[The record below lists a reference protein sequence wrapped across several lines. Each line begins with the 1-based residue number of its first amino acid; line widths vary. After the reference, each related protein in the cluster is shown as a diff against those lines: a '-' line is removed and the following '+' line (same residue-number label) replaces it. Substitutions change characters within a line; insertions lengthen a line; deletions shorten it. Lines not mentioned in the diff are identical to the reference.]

1 MEVVEL
7 GPDDAADLAALYGD
21 HEWWADREPPEVR
34 EALVGT
40 ELALGIRADGRLL
53 AATRV
58 LTDYAFYGT
67 VYDVVVAGDRR
78 REGIG
83 RRLMDAVVDHDDL
96 AGLEVLDLRCREGL
110 VPFYRTVGF
119 DVHDPTLE
127 VDGREES
134 FVKMTYTSD

>member
-7 GPDDAADLAALYGD
+7 GPSDAADLVTLYGD
-21 HEWWADREPPEVR
+21 HEWWADREPAGVR
-34 EALVGT
+34 EALAGT
-40 ELALGIRADGRLL
+40 DLALGIRADGRLL

-58 LTDYAFYGT
+58 LTDHVFYGT

-96 AGLEVLDLRCREGL
+96 GGLEVLDLRCREGL
-110 VPFYRTVGF
+110 VPFYREAGF
-119 DVHDPTLE
+119 EVHDPTVE
-127 VDGREES
+127 VEGREEA
-134 FVKMTYTSD
+134 FVKMTYAEE